1 MFPFQST
8 VETHRKLDFTSIAK
22 FVANSVPVSGEECV
36 VEVLVIVQSAGSMWV
51 IAALCLNRN
60 SKTSVRKFTLMLHP
74 LFTPIF
80 KLLLTAAEKADMQS
94 RTSLTEGCGSAKYV
108 LKFFIFS
115 SVSLKAYWSAGRVM
129 KCSLTQEA
137 SSFLYPAHST
147 RYSYSA
153 RPYIRSGTVADCGI
167 RE

>member
-1 MFPFQST
+1 M
-8 VETHRKLDFTSIAK
+8 ETHRKLHFTSIAK
-22 FVANSVPVSGEECV
+22 GVVNSVPVSGEECV

-80 KLLLTAAEKADMQS
+80 KLLLTAAERADVQS
-94 RTSLTEGCGSAKYV
+94 RTSLTEGCGSAKY
-108 LKFFIFS
+108 
-115 SVSLKAYWSAGRVM
+115 WSARRVM
-129 KCSLTQEA
+129 KRSLTQEA

-147 RYSYSA
+147 RYSYILSSA
-153 RPYIRSGTVADCGI
+153 LHPEWNCSRRRDTRMRPYLATPALN
-167 RE
+167 